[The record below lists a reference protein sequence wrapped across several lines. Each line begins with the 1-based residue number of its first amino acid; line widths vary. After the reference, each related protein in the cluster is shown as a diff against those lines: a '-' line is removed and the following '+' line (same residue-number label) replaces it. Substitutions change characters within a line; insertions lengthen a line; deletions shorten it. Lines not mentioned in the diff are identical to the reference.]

1 MADISY
7 IQPHDLTPPAAR
19 AAAQRV
25 VDRLSGEL
33 GLQCNWEGNVLH
45 FERSGVK
52 GALTLGEREA
62 ALQMELGF
70 LMGAFAPVIRD
81 KVAEQMRKT
90 FAS

>member
-7 IQPHDLTPPAAR
+7 IQPHDLSLPAAR

-25 VDRLSGEL
+25 VDRLAGEF
-33 GLQCNWEGNVLH
+33 GLQCRWEGDELR

-52 GALTLGEREA
+52 GALRLVEREA
-62 ALQMELGF
+62 ALHMELGF
-70 LMGAFAPVIRD
+70 LMGAFAPMIRD
-81 KVAEQMRKT
+81 KVAEQMQKT